1 MILRP
6 ISHARRSI
14 YRAMEVS
21 ENERFLK
28 QTLNVK
34 YFHECIICL
43 LSAVCRKSPIIRTI
57 ANIADK
63 SYLDPRPIRTI
74 RNEWCTVTAR
84 FIRTDR
90 ITEVPSSLLIY
101 HPSIKR

>member
-1 MILRP
+1 MIFFSYSSLRFIYRGLIALKP

-14 YRAMEVS
+14 YRAMEAS
-21 ENERFLK
+21 ENERFLE

-43 LSAVCRKSPIIRTI
+43 SSAMCRKSPIILTI

-63 SYLDPRPIRTI
+63 SYLDPRSYERFVTNGVPLPRVSSEPI
-74 RNEWCTVTAR
+74 E
-84 FIRTDR
+84 
-90 ITEVPSSLLIY
+90 
-101 HPSIKR
+101 